1 MEENNNSTQDILN
14 QVHEST
20 PDSIHPLLDYLLKN
34 GKVIVAGI
42 AAIIIIAAG
51 FSGIKY
57 MNQQKQ
63 LKAQSELGAILIK
76 YSGTKQADALAAFE
90 KDAPVEMKPA
100 VQLAL
105 AKALMD
111 SSEYAKAESVWT
123 DIAKDNAVMA
133 PVAELGKAKC
143 KMLAGDFAGAI
154 KVLQNLKN
162 IAGPAYTSSIDR
174 MLAEAAEKSGNIQMA
189 VQSYQ
194 ALMTSNPNERMYLES
209 KIKELKAKL

>member
-34 GKVIVAGI
+34 GKMIIAGI
-42 AAIIIIAAG
+42 VAIIIIAAG
-51 FSGIKY
+51 VSGIKY

-76 YSGTKQADALAAFE
+76 YSGTKQADALAAFVKE
-90 KDAPVEMKPA
+90 APAEMKPA

-111 SSEYAKAESVWT
+111 TSEYAKAESVWA
-123 DIAKDNAVMA
+123 DVAKDNAVMA

-143 KMLAGDFAGAI
+143 KMLAGNPAEAVKI
-154 KVLQNLKN
+154 LQTLKN
-162 IAGPAYTSSIDR
+162 SAVPAYASSIDR
-174 MLAEAAEKSGNIQMA
+174 MLAEAAVKSGNIQMA

-194 ALMTSNPNERMYLES
+194 ALMTGNPNERAYLES
-209 KIKELKAKL
+209 KIKELKARL

>member
-1 MEENNNSTQDILN
+1 
-14 QVHEST
+14 
-20 PDSIHPLLDYLLKN
+20 
-34 GKVIVAGI
+34 
-42 AAIIIIAAG
+42 
-51 FSGIKY
+51 
-57 MNQQKQ
+57 
-63 LKAQSELGAILIK
+63 
-76 YSGTKQADALAAFE
+76 
-90 KDAPVEMKPA
+90 MKPA

-111 SSEYAKAESVWT
+111 ASEYAKAESVWT

-162 IAGPAYTSSIDR
+162 SAGPAYASSIDR

>member
-1 MEENNNSTQDILN
+1 MEENKNSTQDVLD

-34 GKVIVAGI
+34 GKMIAAGI
-42 AAIIIIAAG
+42 AAIIVIAG
-51 FSGIKY
+51 VYSGMQY

-63 LKAQSELGAILIK
+63 LKAQNELGVILIK
-76 YSGTKQADALAAFE
+76 YSGAKQAQELAAFE
-90 KDAPVEMKPA
+90 KSVPAEMKPA

-105 AKALMD
+105 AKAWMD
-111 SSEYAKAESVWT
+111 AADYVKAEAAWA
-123 DIAKDNAVMA
+123 DIAKDNNSLT

-143 KMLAGDFAGAI
+143 LMLADKSAEAVT
-154 KVLQNLKN
+154 VLQTLKN
-162 IAGPAYTSSIDR
+162 KTGAAFAPSINR

-189 VQSYQ
+189 VQAYQ
-194 ALMTSNPNERMYLES
+194 GLLASNPNERMYLEG